1 MSEKGPHSQL
11 AQVLGRTH
19 PTPLTFLSDLW
30 KHIQTWH
37 WARDILQGCIQAKE
51 ISTGH
56 RMWPKP
62 FAPSF
67 FIPSFFTDQSN
78 FRLSERGGRK
88 GPDEGCWDGRK
99 DRGPP
104 HTHKLKNTDLQPYF
118 YVYAQRE
125 DAGCKR
131 CWRAGK
137 EWACNRIPGPGAPFT
152 LSTPPSLSRRFVGI
166 RELWNR
172 FWHLKLPGGS
182 MAWWETA
189 MRGRLLKPTGLHA
202 LSLWALSP
210 ERRTLVGLIKL

>member
-1 MSEKGPHSQL
+1 MIHVIFGSINAFPSSYIRSPWHRFMSEKGPHSKL
-11 AQVLGRTH
+11 AQVCARH
-19 PTPLTFLSDLW
+19 PPTPLNFLSDLW

-67 FIPSFFTDQSN
+67 LRSFFFHRSIKILTIWV
-78 FRLSERGGRK
+78 GRAEGSWWGLLGRPK
-88 GPDEGCWDGRK
+88 GQRPST
-99 DRGPP
+99 

-118 YVYAQRE
+118 YIYAQGE

-137 EWACNRIPGPGAPFT
+137 EWACNRIPG
-152 LSTPPSLSRRFVGI
+152 
-166 RELWNR
+166 LWCSVYTFN
-172 FWHLKLPGGS
+172 S
-182 MAWWETA
+182 
-189 MRGRLLKPTGLHA
+189 
-202 LSLWALSP
+202 S
-210 ERRTLVGLIKL
+210 

>member
-1 MSEKGPHSQL
+1 MIFGSINAFPSSYIRSPWHRFMSEKGPHSKL
-11 AQVLGRTH
+11 AQVCARH
-19 PTPLTFLSDLW
+19 PPHHSLFLVIFGNIYKRDTEPEIYSRAAFRQRKSAPVTGCDQSLSLPL
-30 KHIQTWH
+30 
-37 WARDILQGCIQAKE
+37 
-51 ISTGH
+51 
-56 RMWPKP
+56 
-62 FAPSF
+62 F

-137 EWACNRIPGPGAPFT
+137 EWACNRIPGPWCSVYTFN
-152 LSTPPSLSRRFVGI
+152 SS
-166 RELWNR
+166 
-172 FWHLKLPGGS
+172 
-182 MAWWETA
+182 
-189 MRGRLLKPTGLHA
+189 
-202 LSLWALSP
+202 
-210 ERRTLVGLIKL
+210 